1 MNMPRFKQ
9 RKPDVDTDN
18 PQPEKPNFLRRFLA
32 VLKQG
37 RLLSVVKG
45 RIKPMVIR
53 VGQSAMK
60 HAWLKQ
66 VVLAGLNYVPG
77 LKLRLHRIL
86 WSEVNLSPR
95 AFGIYAELKAAIARQ
110 TLEKTEKQ
118 AESNL

>member
-1 MNMPRFKQ
+1 MSNQ

-18 PQPEKPNFLRRFLA
+18 PQLPKPHMFQRLYL

-37 RLLSVVKG
+37 RLLSAVKG
-45 RIKPMVIR
+45 RLKPMVIR
-53 VGQSAMK
+53 AGQSAMK

-66 VVLAGLNYVPG
+66 MVLAGLNYVPS

-110 TLEKTEKQ
+110 TQEKKDKHRG
-118 AESNL
+118 SNV

>member
-1 MNMPRFKQ
+1 MSKSNISLSALN
-9 RKPDVDTDN
+9 TDIGN
-18 PQPEKPNFLRRFLA
+18 PQPPKPNLLQRLYA

-37 RLLSVVKG
+37 RLLDVVKG
-45 RIKPMVIR
+45 RLKPMVIR

-66 VVLAGLNYVPG
+66 MALAGLNYVPG

-95 AFGIYAELKAAIARQ
+95 ALGIYTELKAAIERQ
-110 TLEKTEKQ
+110 ALAKTKNH
-118 AESNL
+118 AESSV

>member
-1 MNMPRFKQ
+1 MSKSTISTTAL
-9 RKPDVDTDN
+9 DTEIDN
-18 PQPEKPNFLRRFLA
+18 PQPPKPNLFQRLLL

-45 RIKPMVIR
+45 RLKPKVIR
-53 VGQSAMK
+53 AGQYAMK

-66 VVLAGLNYVPG
+66 TVLAGLNYAPG

-95 AFGIYAELKAAIARQ
+95 AFGIYAELKAAMARQ
-110 TLEKTEKQ
+110 ALEKTEKQ
-118 AESNL
+118 TESSV

>member
-1 MNMPRFKQ
+1 M
-9 RKPDVDTDN
+9 
-18 PQPEKPNFLRRFLA
+18 LL

-37 RLLSVVKG
+37 RLLSVLKG
-45 RIKPMVIR
+45 RLKPKVIR
-53 VGQSAMK
+53 LGQSAMK

-66 VVLAGLNYVPG
+66 TVLAGLNYAPS

-110 TLEKTEKQ
+110 AIEKTGKQ
-118 AESNL
+118 TESSV